1 MTKIAIK
8 LIIRLLRDFTLNRRT
23 SDDGPVHTDV
33 EDPRLMGYHQTDCYG
48 ILSS

>member
-1 MTKIAIK
+1 MAKIAVK
-8 LIIRLLRDFTLNRRT
+8 LINRLLRDFTLNRQT
-23 SDDGPVHTDV
+23 SDVGPVHMDV